1 MTTVLVAN
9 RGEIAVRVFRTAK
22 RMGMRTVAVYSEAD
36 ADAPFVRRADEA
48 IAIGPSPASESYLNI
63 GRILEAA
70 KLSGAELIHPG
81 YGFLA
86 ENSEFAEACG
96 GAGLT
101 FVGPPA
107 DVLRNLGAK
116 DEAKRIAQ
124 EAGVPVVTGYAGEDQ
139 SDEAFSRSARQIGF
153 PIMIKP
159 AEGGGGKGMTVV
171 SDRAELAAGL
181 AAARR
186 IAVTAFGSDRLIIER
201 YLTGARHVEVQFIG
215 DSHGNLIHLG
225 ERDCSMQRRHQK
237 IVEESPSPG
246 IDDITR
252 SVLCDAA
259 IKLARHVGYQNA
271 GTCEFVVGDDQ
282 TVSFLEVN
290 ARLQVE
296 HPVTEMVTGLDLVE
310 LQLRVAMGEKLPI
323 AQENVTFNGHAFEA
337 RVYAE
342 DPDEEFLPQMGT
354 IFLVTWPDDARVDTG
369 VEPGSSVTAFYDPM
383 IAKVITHG
391 SDRKTALRSLKEAL
405 ASTAVLGIRT
415 NLGFLSDVMESDAVR
430 DGEVTTQWLETS
442 YESKRLSPQTVPDEA
457 LALASAYE
465 IESRKRSVTDPWQAR
480 GPFRLGAAHRGY
492 LLLNYEGEEVEM
504 RVERRSDGAYLAGTY
519 EVTLDENLG
528 LIQGRSG
535 HVCRSS
541 EDLFDPEAKV
551 FVLWDRVHYE
561 IGIGSLERRPDE
573 GGPAHL
579 EAPMPGQVIAVR
591 VATGDAV
598 KRGQDLVVVE
608 AMKMEHTIKAPAD
621 GIIKSVYCAAGDQ
634 VQRGQALVDFEPT

>member
-1 MTTVLVAN
+1 MTTVLIAN

-36 ADAPFVRRADEA
+36 ADAPFVRQADEA
-48 IAIGPSPASESYLNI
+48 IAIGPAPASESYLNI
-63 GRILEAA
+63 DRILEAA

-86 ENSEFAEACG
+86 ENPDFAAACRDSS
-96 GAGLT
+96 LT
-101 FVGPPA
+101 FVGPSVE
-107 DVLRNLGAK
+107 VLRNLGAK

-124 EAGVPVVTGYAGEDQ
+124 EAGVPVVAGYAGEDQ
-139 SDEAFSRSARQIGF
+139 SDEAFSKAAREIGF

-171 SDRAELAAGL
+171 SDHAELAAGL

-186 IAVTAFGSDRLIIER
+186 IALTAFGSDRLIIER

-215 DSHGNLIHLG
+215 DSHGNVVHLG

-310 LQLRVAMGEKLPI
+310 LQLRVALGEELPI
-323 AQENVTFNGHAFEA
+323 AQEDVTFNGHAFEA

-342 DPDEEFLPQMGT
+342 DPDEDFLPQMGT

-369 VEPGSSVTAFYDPM
+369 VEQGSSVSAFYDPM

-391 SDRKTALRSLKEAL
+391 SDRKTALRDLKEAL

-415 NLGFLSDVMESDAVR
+415 NLGFLSDVVESNVVR
-430 DGEVTTQWLETS
+430 DGEVTTEWLETS
-442 YESKRLSPQTVPDEA
+442 YESKKLRPQTVSDEA
-457 LALASAYE
+457 LALASAFE
-465 IESRKRSVTDPWQAR
+465 IEFRKQSVTDPWLAR

-492 LLLNYEGEEVEM
+492 LLLNYEGEELEM
-504 RVERRSDGAYLAGTY
+504 RVEPRSDGAYLAGTY

-528 LIQGRSG
+528 QIEGRSG

-573 GGPAHL
+573 SGPAHL

-621 GIIKSVYCAAGDQ
+621 GIIRSVSCAAGDQ
-634 VQRGQALVDFEPT
+634 VQRGQALVDFEPS